1 MNELDWIIYKYV
13 DYVYI
18 IQSMQLIQCEFEYA
32 TIFIVMM
39 MMMIMMMLLS

>member
-18 IQSMQLIQCEFEYA
+18 IQSMQLIQCKFEYA
-32 TIFIVMM
+32 TICIV
-39 MMMIMMMLLS
+39 MMMIMMMMLLS